1 MTQFNITID
10 LEELLEDISMSNL
23 NEVSKQMLA
32 IILNNVMEEERNQFM
47 GVDEYK
53 RSNSR
58 NDYRNGYYNREFM
71 TSIGNIEL
79 KVPRTRSG
87 EFSTRIFEKWQRQD
101 QSLLLALTEMVV
113 NGVST
118 RKVTNIVEHIVGE
131 SVSKSFIS
139 NTMKRLD
146 PEIEAFSKRSLTQK
160 EYPFVSVDAMY
171 IKVRENHQVVSKA
184 VYIALGTTSEGFRE
198 VLGFQV
204 ANEESEMDWREFLR
218 MLKTRG
224 LTQPELITSDSHTG
238 LKKAIRKEF
247 PGTPWQRCTVH
258 FLRNIIQTMPK
269 KDTAEERFLLRQIF
283 HTSTPQHAREAKDRF
298 IQCVVDNP
306 RYNKT
311 IEILEEGFE
320 DSIQYSMFPASR
332 QRYIKSTNTLERLNE
347 EVRRRERVVRIFP
360 NIDSAFRLIGAV
372 LLDHHE
378 AYQKSTRHLS
388 GF

>member
-53 RSNSR
+53 RSNLR
-58 NDYRNGYYNREFM
+58 NDYRNGYYNREYM
-71 TSIGNIEL
+71 TSIGKIEL

-118 RKVTNIVEHIVGE
+118 RKVTNIVEQIVGE

-224 LTQPELITSDSHTG
+224 LTQPELITSDSHIG

-269 KDTAEERFLLRQIF
+269 KNTSEERFLLRQIF

-298 IQCVVDNP
+298 IQYVADNP
-306 RYNKT
+306 RYNKS

-320 DSIQYSMFPASR
+320 DSIQYSIFPASR

>member
-10 LEELLEDISMSNL
+10 LDELLEDISMSNL

-101 QSLLLALTEMVV
+101 QSLLIALTEMVV

-118 RKVTNIVEHIVGE
+118 RKVTNIVEQIVGE

-204 ANEESEMDWREFLR
+204 ANEESEMNWREFLR

-269 KDTAEERFLLRQIF
+269 KNTAEARFLLRQIF

-298 IQCVVDNP
+298 IQHVADNP
-306 RYNKT
+306 RYNKA

-320 DSIQYSMFPASR
+320 DSIQYSIFPASR

>member
-1 MTQFNITID
+1 
-10 LEELLEDISMSNL
+10 
-23 NEVSKQMLA
+23 
-32 IILNNVMEEERNQFM
+32 
-47 GVDEYK
+47 
-53 RSNSR
+53 
-58 NDYRNGYYNREFM
+58 
-71 TSIGNIEL
+71 
-79 KVPRTRSG
+79 
-87 EFSTRIFEKWQRQD
+87 
-101 QSLLLALTEMVV
+101 
-113 NGVST
+113 
-118 RKVTNIVEHIVGE
+118 
-131 SVSKSFIS
+131 
-139 NTMKRLD
+139 
-146 PEIEAFSKRSLTQK
+146 
-160 EYPFVSVDAMY
+160 
-171 IKVRENHQVVSKA
+171 
-184 VYIALGTTSEGFRE
+184 
-198 VLGFQV
+198 
-204 ANEESEMDWREFLR
+204 MDWREFLR

-224 LTQPELITSDSHTG
+224 LTQPELITSDSHIG

-269 KDTAEERFLLRQIF
+269 KNTSEERFLLRQIF

-298 IQCVVDNP
+298 IQYVADNP
-306 RYNKT
+306 RYNKA

-320 DSIQYSMFPASR
+320 DSIQYSIFPASR

>member
-184 VYIALGTTSEGFRE
+184 VYIALGITSEGVRE